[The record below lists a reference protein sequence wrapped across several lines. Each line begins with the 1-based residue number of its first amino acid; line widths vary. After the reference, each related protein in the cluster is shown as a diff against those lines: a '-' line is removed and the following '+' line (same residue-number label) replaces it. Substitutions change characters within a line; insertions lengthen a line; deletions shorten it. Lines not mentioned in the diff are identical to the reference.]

1 MLKTFYTVLALL
13 CFSQLK
19 SQNLEW
25 INYVSGDSIDASFSK
40 SSFPVD
46 IGVDTENN
54 SYLTGQFLNKSIKAH
69 LPFMNSIIKY
79 NEAGEMCW
87 YKNFGGKKHL
97 GGNVRIMNIAAEENT
112 CDLYSLVS
120 LYDSVKFGDSSLY
133 FNPSYITLALVK
145 TDSAYNIKWL
155 RVISDSLMFPV
166 IPSSLVVTNDNI
178 YIQANTYR
186 EFRFNGTTYLPVN
199 ATSPLSQ
206 RHTMVLKL
214 EKTEQGSSNEWA
226 SILYGDKT
234 TGYNRLEIDGE
245 GNAYCLWVGHDS
257 GLLHINNTTL
267 TAQPRYGIVKL
278 NTNNGELSTIYPFA
292 GASLI
297 YNLEVTPPGK
307 IFTSIVFD
315 TTFQYGNQSFTST
328 KSGNCLLLF
337 LDNAGGLIW
346 SIQEENSVGKGFT
359 QASHSAYKNGN
370 FYCSGTLSG
379 GSTGFKGIPVTF
391 YDTSSEAVPIFAKFD
406 TLGNCLWAFAD
417 SKPNGT
423 GKFAMGQGLEVDSDG
438 NPIVTSFFQDKVS
451 LLDTSFKLLQNSTNT
466 LIFKL
471 TDYSIYRGN
480 VLKGPYCA
488 GDNIDIPFTK
498 KGKFKADNEFIAQL
512 SDENGEFIGKERELG
527 RLKDTTNG
535 VVKGTLPLFNVK
547 TSGKY
552 RIRILSTNPVAQSFY
567 RQDTLRLL
575 IYSRDTANA
584 GNDTFICKGQNV
596 QLSTTGGTKWSW
608 SPSNSLNNASIH
620 DPIATPETDTRYRI
634 IISDSS
640 GCGNTDTDYVWVRV
654 SKPLNIE
661 APFTDT
667 TLCKG
672 QQLKLW
678 ATGAGGDSTRYIINW
693 YEQQPNN
700 TILVKDSTA
709 TITVTSPQTKKTF
722 YAVLSD
728 NCSAK
733 PDTLFYTI
741 SVFDKL
747 KASFV
752 VSPSRL
758 EVNEPIQ
765 FTSNSQNA
773 VYYQWSFNNTS
784 FAYGND
790 DTTVIFP
797 DSGFVT
803 IALIAENGAGCK
815 DTAYKTL
822 RVFDETSCYIPNAFT
837 PNSDEHNPVFAPVC
851 TGVSNYSLTIYNRWG
866 QEVYHAQ
873 NKPWQG
879 LYKNKPAPNGVY
891 IYKIKLQA
899 ENGKKLEFRGIVH
912 VLR

>member
-40 SSFPVD
+40 SSFPID
-46 IGVDTENN
+46 IAIDTENN
-54 SYLTGQFLNKSIKAH
+54 SYLTGQFLNKNIKAH

-87 YKNFGGKKHL
+87 YKNFGHKKYL
-97 GGNVRIMNIAAEENT
+97 GGNAYVHNIVSDEET
-112 CDLYSLVS
+112 SDIYSLMS
-120 LYDSVKFGDSSLY
+120 LYDSVKVGDSSFY
-133 FNPSYITLALVK
+133 FKPNYFTLALVK
-145 TDSAYNIKWL
+145 TDSAFNIKWL
-155 RVISDSLMFPV
+155 RIITDSLKHQV
-166 IPSSLVVTNDNI
+166 IPSSLIITKNNI
-178 YIQANTYR
+178 YIQANTNLK
-186 EFRFNGTTYLPVN
+186 FRFKGTSYLPAN
-199 ATSPLSQ
+199 ANDPLSQ
-206 RHTMVLKL
+206 PYTMVLKL

-226 SILYGDKT
+226 TILYGDKT
-234 TGYNRLEIDGE
+234 TGYNRLKIDGE
-245 GNAYCLWVGHDS
+245 GNAYCFWVSHDS
-257 GLLHINNTTL
+257 GQIHINNTTL
-267 TAQPRYGIVKL
+267 NGQPRFGLVKL
-278 NTNNGELSTIYPFA
+278 NANNGGLNTVYPLE

-297 YNLEVTPPGK
+297 YNLEVTHSGK
-307 IFTSIVFD
+307 ILASVTFD
-315 TTFQYGNQSFTST
+315 STFQYSNQTFTSPIN
-328 KSGNCLLLF
+328 GNCLLLF
-337 LDNAGGLIW
+337 LDNTGGLIW
-346 SIQEENSVGKGFT
+346 SIQEENSIGKGFT

-379 GSTGFKGIPVTF
+379 GSTGFKGVPVPF
-391 YDTSSEAVPIFAKFD
+391 HSDSSSAVPIFAKFD

-423 GKFAMGQGLEVDSDG
+423 GKFAMGQGLKVDSDG
-438 NPIVTSFFQDKVS
+438 NPIITGFFQDKVS
-451 LLDTSFKLLQNSTNT
+451 LLDTSFELLQNSTNT

-498 KGKFKADNEFIAQL
+498 KGKFKAGNEFIAQL
-512 SDENGEFIGKERELG
+512 SDENGEFNGKERELG
-527 RLKDTTNG
+527 KLKDTADG
-535 VVKGTLPLFNVK
+535 VIKGTVPLFNVN
-547 TSGKY
+547 TGGKY
-552 RIRILSTNPVAQSFY
+552 RIRIVSTNPVAQSFY

-584 GNDTFICKGQNV
+584 GNDTFMCKGQSV
-596 QLSTTGGTKWSW
+596 QLSTTGGTKWNW
-608 SPSNSLNNASIH
+608 SPANSLTNATIH
-620 DPIATPETDTRYRI
+620 NPIATPETDTRYRI

-672 QQLKLW
+672 QSIKLW

-693 YEQQPNN
+693 YEQQPNSVM
-700 TILVKDSTA
+700 LVKDSTN
-709 TITVTSPQTKKTF
+709 TITVISPQTKKTF

-728 NCSAK
+728 NCSSK

-741 SVFDKL
+741 SVYDKL

-758 EVNEPIQ
+758 EVDEPIQ
-765 FTSNSQNA
+765 FVSNSQNA
-773 VYYQWSFNNTS
+773 VFYQWSFNTTA
-784 FAYGND
+784 FAYGNS

-803 IALIAENGAGCK
+803 ITLVAENGAGCK
-815 DTAYKTL
+815 DTTFKTL

-837 PNSDEHNPVFAPVC
+837 PNSDKHNPVFAPVC

-879 LYKNKPAPNGVY
+879 LHKNKPVPNGIY
-891 IYKIKLQA
+891 IYEIKLQA
-899 ENGKKLEFRGIVH
+899 ENGKKSEFRGIVH